1 MSLGP
6 EGKTSELSNSNEPF
20 SRKTIFDHFSYAIV
34 NAVKVIR
41 FKQKKCQIFS
51 STFVMK
57 LLMASICLEGKI
69 VFSN

>member
-6 EGKTSELSNSNEPF
+6 EGKTRELSNSNEPF

-41 FKQKKCQIFS
+41 FKQKKCVNF
-51 STFVMK
+51 FMY
-57 LLMASICLEGKI
+57 ICYEIINGVNL
-69 VFSN
+69 S